1 MSTTESRPNAGT
13 RATSPHAVLADI
25 AGGLVAATSCLPFS
39 IANGALIYS
48 GTFQPMLVA
57 GIAAGL
63 LTTAVATIVLALT
76 STFKPVVATAN
87 STTAAP
93 LGAIM
98 VSISPALAHLSPEAA
113 AATVFALV
121 AVTTVATGLVLVALG
136 AARLG
141 QIVRFIPF
149 PIVAGFMGVTGTL
162 LSFGALRFGT
172 GVRIVWRDLPA
183 FLAPD
188 KAILLA
194 LTIAFAA
201 VLSLVTR
208 RFKHPL
214 VLPGV
219 LLAAILAT
227 VALVYAS
234 GHSIET
240 TPVAGLFLASKT
252 GAVPVTLLP
261 LHPPLAADWA
271 LIPPLVG
278 SIAAYVVLVVLATLL
293 TSSGL
298 EAALNTD
305 ADYDRELRAQGLA
318 CALSGFGGGFV
329 GNPSVGA
336 TMASVAIG
344 AKGRLGG
351 ITNGIVMLIA
361 LAFALPL
368 IVFVPRFVVAGL
380 LLHVG
385 IWVIVTWCLA
395 TRTKMPRGEWL
406 VVLGIVAVTVWAGL
420 VAAVFAGL
428 IAGCILFALE
438 MSRIRVVR
446 REYGPDRR
454 ASTLV
459 RPSED
464 LAILSRDGGRVRFVE
479 LAGTL
484 FFGSAYQLLAHV
496 RRLVEAAPLDMLVL
510 DLTAVTG
517 CDSSTTAVITRMRR
531 LLARK
536 EIAFAVAGGPPQMLG
551 LLRSAGCLA
560 ATDKAYTTRN
570 EAIEAAERLVLDR
583 VPRDSGTKAT
593 LDGWLADALGDA
605 GRARALIGA
614 MVCHDHAPGSYLC
627 REGEPTTTLLF
638 IESGR
643 VAVMVGEP
651 AVCVRVFGPHTIA
664 GEHGFVLGLPR
675 TASLKVE
682 EPARVWSLDRPRFD
696 RLQADDPALVIALM
710 RDIVRLQ
717 SERLAFATRQNAALA

>member
-1 MSTTESRPNAGT
+1 MAPP
-13 RATSPHAVLADI
+13 RALLADI
-25 AGGLVAATSCLPFS
+25 AGGLVAATTCLWFS

-63 LTTAVATIVLALT
+63 LTTAVTAIVLALT
-76 STFKPVVATAN
+76 STFRPAVATAN

-98 VSISPALAHLSPEAA
+98 VSLSPALAHLPQATA
-113 AATVFALV
+113 TATVFALV
-121 AVTTVATGLVLVALG
+121 AITTIATGLVLVALG
-136 AARLG
+136 SARLG

-149 PIVAGFMGVTGTL
+149 PVVAGFMGVTGTL
-162 LSFGALRFGT
+162 LTFGALRFGT

-201 VLSLVTR
+201 ILTVVTR
-208 RFKHPL
+208 RTRHPL
-214 VLPGV
+214 ALPAV

-227 VALVYAS
+227 DALVHATGRSVAAS
-234 GHSIET
+234 
-240 TPVAGLFLASKT
+240 PVAGLFLAAKA
-252 GAVPVTLLP
+252 GIPVTLLIT
-261 LHPPLAADWA
+261 HPPLAADWA
-271 LIPPLVG
+271 LIPPLTG

-298 EAALNTD
+298 EAALNVD

-318 CALSGFGGGFV
+318 CAASGLAGGFV

-336 TMASVAIG
+336 TMAGVAIG
-344 AKGRLGG
+344 AKGRLAGLTSG
-351 ITNGIVMLIA
+351 LVTLAA

-368 IVFVPRFVVAGL
+368 IVYVPRFVVAGL

-385 IWVIVTWCLA
+385 VWIIVTWCLA

-420 VAAVFAGL
+420 VYAVFAGL

-454 ASTLV
+454 ASSLV
-459 RPSED
+459 RPSEE
-464 LAILSRDGGRVRFVE
+464 LALISRDGGRVRFVE
-479 LAGTL
+479 LAGML

-496 RRLVEAAPLDMLVL
+496 RRLVDAASLDLLVL

-517 CDSSTTAVITRMRR
+517 CDSSTTAVVARMRR

-536 EIAFAVAGGPPQMLG
+536 GIAFAVAGGPPQVVA
-551 LLRSAGCLA
+551 LLRSARCLSPED
-560 ATDKAYTTRN
+560 TAYATRN
-570 EAIEAAERLVLDR
+570 DALEAAEQLVLDR
-583 VPRDSGTKAT
+583 LPGTGATTTT

-605 GRARALIGA
+605 ARARTLIGA
-614 MVCHDHAPGSYLC
+614 MACQDHAPGAYLC
-627 REGEPTTTLLF
+627 RQGEPTTTLLF

-675 TASLKVE
+675 TASLQVE
-682 EPARVWSLDRPRFD
+682 QPARVWSLDRPGFD
-696 RLQADDPALVIALM
+696 RLQAEDPALVIALL

-717 SERLAFATRQNAALA
+717 SERLAFATRQNVALA